1 LNRIDVRTVLRQG
14 GMGVLENLLGN
25 VGDTEASCGKVWVL
39 ELCESLDVEFGFELI
54 EGVGEF

>member
-1 LNRIDVRTVLRQG
+1 
-14 GMGVLENLLGN
+14 MGVLENLLGN